1 MASTTCLTL
10 PSGRRMPQLGLGTWL
25 SPPGIVQHAIEVAVK
40 NGYRHIDCAY
50 FYDNEGAI
58 GEGIEKV
65 LKEGLVKREDLFVV
79 SKLWNSFH
87 APQDVKPACL
97 ETLRLLRLDYL
108 DLYLIHSPMGIKNVK
123 GDLLPQKDGKVQLD
137 DVDYVDTWKAMEKLV
152 DEGLVKSI
160 GVANFS
166 ESQLERLLS
175 GARIKPDVLQVE
187 RHIYQTQI
195 KLIAFTKAKRMAL
208 TGYSPLTSPKRPFPP
223 GKLDPKNG
231 MEDPVVKEIAKKHG
245 KSPAQI
251 LIRFNIQAGIAT
263 IPKSETPAH
272 IIENSK
278 VFDFCLTEDE
288 VKKLESLHWGARA
301 VAWDIVGMG
310 EHKYYPFKTE

>member
-1 MASTTCLTL
+1 MSPFLQS
-10 PSGRRMPQLGLGTWL
+10 PDGLA
-25 SPPGIVQHAIEVAVK
+25 QEAIKVAVD

-50 FYDNEGAI
+50 FYGNEGSI
-58 GEGIEKV
+58 GEGLEKV
-65 LKEGLVKREDLFVV
+65 LKEGRVKREDLFIV
-79 SKLWNSFH
+79 SKLWNSHH
-87 APQDVKPACL
+87 APEDVKPACM

-108 DLYLIHSPMGIKNVK
+108 DLYLMHSPMGIKNVK
-123 GDLLPQKDGKVQLD
+123 GDLMPQKDGKVLHS

-160 GVANFS
+160 GVANFN
-166 ESQLERLLS
+166 ECQLERVLS
-175 GARIKPDVLQVE
+175 IARIKPEVVQVE
-187 RHIYQTQI
+187 RNPYQIQ
-195 KLIAFTKAKRMAL
+195 KEMVAFAKAKGMAF

-231 MEDPVVKEIAKKHG
+231 MEDQTVKEIAKKHG

-251 LIRFNIQAGIAT
+251 LIRFNIQAGLAT

-272 IIENSK
+272 IIENCK
-278 VFDFCLTEDE
+278 VFDFCLTEDD

-310 EHKYYPFKTE
+310 KHKYYPFKTQ